1 MNPRFA
7 QRRLAELLSQFPA
20 VVLIGPRQ
28 AGKTTLALA
37 EMARHGDALYLDL
50 ELPSAQRQLDDPEA
64 FLLARRNRL
73 VILDEVQRLPELFA
87 ILRGV
92 IDLRRRDGEA
102 AGQFLLLGSASGVL
116 LQQAGESLAG
126 RVAQLELT
134 PFQAREILSPNRPA
148 ADLDSLWVR
157 GGFPLSWLAPDET
170 ASLRWR
176 DAFIATYLE
185 RDIPALAAC
194 RTLVVDSENR
204 PRRGQFLADSPPHSP
219 AMGQEAGEKWTAAVD
234 LQPAIPK
241 SGRLLGP
248 RIPATT
254 LRRLWT
260 MLAHSQ
266 GGLLNQS
273 QLAASLAISG
283 QTVARYIDLL
293 CDLMLVRRLPAWHG
307 NVGKRLVR
315 APKVY
320 VRDSGIVH
328 ALLGLA
334 DLESVLSH
342 PIAGASWE
350 GFVIEQLLAAYPE
363 TEASFYRTAHGA
375 EADLVLAF
383 RNGETWVVEI
393 KRASAPTV
401 SKGFHLAAADVGAT
415 RKLLVAPVAEAYP
428 MRDGIEVMNPLAAS
442 GMAGQ

>member
-1 MNPRFA
+1 MNPRLA
-7 QRRLAELLSQFPA
+7 QQELADLLAQFPA

-37 EMARHGDALYLDL
+37 EAAGRRDALYLDL

-64 FLLARRNRL
+64 FLLEQRNKL

-87 ILRGV
+87 VLRGV
-92 IDLRRRDGEA
+92 IDIRRRAGEA

-116 LQQAGESLAG
+116 LQQTSESLAG

-134 PFQAREILSPNRPA
+134 PFQAREVLSSNAPA
-148 ADLDSLWVR
+148 ADLNALWVR
-157 GGFPLSWLAPDET
+157 GGFPLSWLADDDSS
-170 ASLRWR
+170 SLRWR
-176 DAFIATYLE
+176 EAFITTYLE
-185 RDIPALAAC
+185 RDIP
-194 RTLVVDSENR
+194 T
-204 PRRGQFLADSPPHSP
+204 
-219 AMGQEAGEKWTAAVD
+219 
-234 LQPAIPK
+234 
-241 SGRLLGP
+241 LGP

-260 MLAHSQ
+260 MLAHTH

-273 QLAASLAISG
+273 QLAASLAVSG

-315 APKVY
+315 APKVF

-328 ALLGLA
+328 ALLGLP
-334 DLESVLSH
+334 DLESVLAH
-342 PIAGASWE
+342 PVAGASWE
-350 GFVIEQLLAAYPE
+350 GFVIEQLIAAA
-363 TEASFYRTAHGA
+363 TRAEASFYRTTHGA
-375 EADLVLAF
+375 EADLVLGF
-383 RNGETWVVEI
+383 RDGETWVVEI

-415 RKLLVAPVAEAYP
+415 RKLVVAPVVEPYP
-428 MRDGIEVMNPLAAS
+428 MRDGIEVMNPLAAARLAS
-442 GMAGQ
+442 AQ

>member
-1 MNPRFA
+1 MNPRLA
-7 QRRLAELLSQFPA
+7 QQQLADLLAQFPA

-37 EMARHGDALYLDL
+37 EAAGRRDALYLDL

-64 FLLARRNRL
+64 FLLVQRNKL

-87 ILRGV
+87 VLRGV
-92 IDLRRRDGEA
+92 IDIRRRAGEA

-116 LQQAGESLAG
+116 LQQTSESLAG

-134 PFQAREILSPNRPA
+134 PFQAREVLPVA
-148 ADLDSLWVR
+148 APTAAINPLWVR
-157 GGFPLSWLAPDET
+157 GGFPLSWLADDDSS
-170 ASLRWR
+170 SLRWR
-176 DAFIATYLE
+176 EAFITTYLE
-185 RDIPALAAC
+185 RDIPALVNL
-194 RTLVVDSENR
+194 R
-204 PRRGQFLADSPPHSP
+204 
-219 AMGQEAGEKWTAAVD
+219 
-234 LQPAIPK
+234 
-241 SGRLLGP
+241 P

-260 MLAHSQ
+260 MLAHTH

-273 QLAASLAISG
+273 QLAASLAVSG

-328 ALLGLA
+328 ALLGLP
-334 DLESVLSH
+334 DLESVLAH
-342 PIAGASWE
+342 PVAGASWE
-350 GFVIEQLLAAYPE
+350 GFVIEQLIAAA
-363 TEASFYRTAHGA
+363 TQADASFYRTSHGA
-375 EADLVLAF
+375 EADLVLGF
-383 RNGETWVVEI
+383 RDGDTWVVEI

-415 RKLLVAPVAEAYP
+415 RKLVVAPVAESYP
-428 MRDGIEVMNPLAAS
+428 MRDGIEVMNPLAAARLL
-442 GMAGQ
+442 AGK